1 MSSFICNDITTEAV
15 ASGFYHAGYIG
26 ASEIPDIADELRFLN
41 EVETGDRYCEA
52 YAHAIPKISGRK
64 FSTAEMV
71 GAARCLFYQC
81 DNGGELTKRLANI
94 FALLK
99 TLPNTLLDQ
108 AVKSGEYTTEKYF
121 NDTIYM
127 IKNGRKAKT
136 PYGEEVWISEPVK
149 FPWELDA

>member
-15 ASGFYHAGYIG
+15 ATGFYHAGFIG

-41 EVETGDRYCEA
+41 EVETGNRYCEA

-81 DNGGELTKRLANI
+81 DNGEELNKRLANI

-99 TLPNTLLDQ
+99 ALPNALLDQ
-108 AVKSGEYTTEKYF
+108 AVKSGEYITDKYF
-121 NDTIYM
+121 DDTIYM
-127 IKNGRKAKT
+127 IKNGRKVRTFK
-136 PYGEEVWISEPVK
+136 GSEVWIPEPVE